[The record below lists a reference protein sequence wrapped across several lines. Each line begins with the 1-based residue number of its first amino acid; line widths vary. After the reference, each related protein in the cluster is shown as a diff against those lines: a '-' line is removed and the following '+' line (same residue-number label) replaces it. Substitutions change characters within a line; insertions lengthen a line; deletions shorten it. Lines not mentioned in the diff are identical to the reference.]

1 MEAAGSSS
9 PGPDPFGAEYV
20 NVSKFS
26 PDEESLQTERP
37 ESSDFDLH
45 PEAAQGISSEVVE
58 QDASGL
64 RSGDQEGSAREEKR
78 TLPENLAK
86 GVVFLECESSAEGG
100 SCDVYLV
107 GTAHVSQVLCS
118 L

>member
-1 MEAAGSSS
+1 M
-9 PGPDPFGAEYV
+9 
-20 NVSKFS
+20 
-26 PDEESLQTERP
+26 ERP
-37 ESSDFDLH
+37 EFSDFDIL
-45 PEAAQGISSEVVE
+45 PEAVEGISSEVVE

-64 RSGDQEGSAREEKR
+64 RSGDQEGSATEEKR
-78 TLPENLAK
+78 ALPDNLAK

-118 L
+118 VCIF

>member
-1 MEAAGSSS
+1 MEPTGSPS
-9 PGPDPFGAEYV
+9 PGPDPFGADYV
-20 NVSKFS
+20 HVSKFS
-26 PDEESLQTERP
+26 PDEASLQTERP
-37 ESSDFDLH
+37 EPSDFDLH
-45 PEAAQGISSEVVE
+45 PEAAEWISSEVVE
-58 QDASGL
+58 QDASDL

-78 TLPENLAK
+78 ALPDNLAK
-86 GVVFLECESSAEGG
+86 GVVLLECESSAEGG